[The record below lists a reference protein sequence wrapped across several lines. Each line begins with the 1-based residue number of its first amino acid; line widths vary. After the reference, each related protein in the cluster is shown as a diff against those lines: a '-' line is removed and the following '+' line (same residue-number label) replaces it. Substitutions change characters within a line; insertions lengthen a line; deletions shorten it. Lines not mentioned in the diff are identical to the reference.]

1 MEVEAGK
8 PARIQTTEMGAV
20 IMRSGTRKG
29 VFRRLATVMTAAGVL
44 LVSSGLALMATAGP
58 SIAAEGDCVPS
69 DAYTETTEWV
79 ETSPGEGWVQVD
91 SRLKTAGTEGQ
102 WIDLVWHNYNGN
114 IEGTPDLTDENW
126 HAVPGGPPQGQESQH
141 AVPPRVPMVPYNV
154 SDENG
159 RGSWFL
165 YTGTYVPGE
174 DAVYE
179 FKFAFDHPAVTCPTV
194 EPPIVEPPIVKPPA
208 VEPPEA
214 DAVTPTVVSAGLA
227 GETATSDQGLALIVV
242 GLLLLVGAGALVQL
256 KEVER
261 LS

>member
-1 MEVEAGK
+1 
-8 PARIQTTEMGAV
+8 MGAV

-58 SIAAEGDCVPS
+58 SVAAEEDCVPS
-69 DAYTETTEWV
+69 DAYTETSEWV
-79 ETSPGEGWVQVD
+79 ETSPGEGWVEVD
-91 SRLKTAGTEGQ
+91 SRVKTEATEDA

-114 IEGTPDLTDENW
+114 LDGTPELDDPNW
-126 HAVPGGPPQGQESQH
+126 HAVPGGPPPGQASQH
-141 AVPPRVPMVPYNV
+141 ALVPEGTRVPMVPYST

-165 YTGTYVPGE
+165 YTGTFVPGE
-174 DAVYE
+174 DAVMEYL
-179 FKFAFDHPAVTCPTV
+179 FTFDHPAVTCPVVEPPVVEPPTVVVEPPTV
-194 EPPIVEPPIVKPPA
+194 EPA
-208 VEPPEA
+208 EA
-214 DAVTPTVVSAGLA
+214 TADTVTPTVVSAGLA
-227 GETATSDQGLALIVV
+227 GDTSTGDQGLALIVV
-242 GLLLLVGAGALVQL
+242 GLLLLAGAGALVQL

>member
-1 MEVEAGK
+1 
-8 PARIQTTEMGAV
+8 MGAV

-58 SIAAEGDCVPS
+58 SVAAEEDCVPS
-69 DAYTETTEWV
+69 AAYTETSDWV
-79 ETSPGEGWVQVD
+79 ETSPGEGWREVD
-91 SRLKTAGTEGQ
+91 SRVKTEATEDA

-114 IEGTPDLTDENW
+114 LDGTPELDDPKW
-126 HAVPGGPPQGQESQH
+126 HAVPGGPPQGQASQH

-165 YTGTYVPGE
+165 YTGTFVPGE
-174 DAVYE
+174 DAVLEYL
-179 FKFAFDHPAVTCPTV
+179 FAFDHPAVTCPIV
-194 EPPIVEPPIVKPPA
+194 EPPIVEPPTVVVEPPT

-214 DAVTPTVVSAGLA
+214 TADTVTPTVVSAGLA
-227 GETATSDQGLALIVV
+227 GGTTTDTRDQGVALILV
-242 GLLLLVGAGALVQL
+242 GLLLLAGAGVLVQL

-261 LS
+261 L